1 METRIRQ
8 NTIGVIALII
18 GIVFLF
24 IAATIIESI
33 GYGFLVTGLI
43 VFIIGAIILLSN
55 SMN

>member
-1 METRIRQ
+1 MRQ
-8 NTIGVIALII
+8 NTIGVVALII

-24 IAATIIESI
+24 IATTIIESI

-55 SMN
+55 SMD